1 LRRLILV
8 VVATAALAACSA
20 PVVAL
25 PTPNASAATVD
36 GHDISIGSYRAR
48 LKVSQ
53 ARDPYLGLPGAVP
66 SPVATD
72 RLEDFT
78 IEQLIEEAIVAEEA
92 ASHGIKVND
101 KQVATRV
108 KQLQDSAGA
117 TTFAAALERN
127 GFTALSFRE
136 YERALLTEVEL
147 LKEMAKQRI
156 DAAASDLKS
165 GQTFSSV
172 VSKWNDD
179 TGTAARD
186 GEVGWIRLAD
196 LPEPPLRDAVDT
208 VAPGSTTG
216 IVQTDRGYVIAK
228 VLDKRD
234 DRLRLAVV
242 LVLAPTVDLFSPQGT
257 PAWFTKF
264 IADREA
270 RLRNEG
276 KITIRVGS
284 YARS

>member
-1 LRRLILV
+1 
-8 VVATAALAACSA
+8 
-20 PVVAL
+20 
-25 PTPNASAATVD
+25 
-36 GHDISIGSYRAR
+36 
-48 LKVSQ
+48 
-53 ARDPYLGLPGAVP
+53 
-66 SPVATD
+66 
-72 RLEDFT
+72 
-78 IEQLIEEAIVAEEA
+78 
-92 ASHGIKVND
+92 
-101 KQVATRV
+101 
-108 KQLQDSAGA
+108 
-117 TTFAAALERN
+117 
-127 GFTALSFRE
+127 
-136 YERALLTEVEL
+136 
-147 LKEMAKQRI
+147 MAKQRI

>member
-1 LRRLILV
+1 
-8 VVATAALAACSA
+8 
-20 PVVAL
+20 
-25 PTPNASAATVD
+25 
-36 GHDISIGSYRAR
+36 
-48 LKVSQ
+48 
-53 ARDPYLGLPGAVP
+53 
-66 SPVATD
+66 
-72 RLEDFT
+72 
-78 IEQLIEEAIVAEEA
+78 
-92 ASHGIKVND
+92 
-101 KQVATRV
+101 
-108 KQLQDSAGA
+108 
-117 TTFAAALERN
+117 
-127 GFTALSFRE
+127 
-136 YERALLTEVEL
+136 
-147 LKEMAKQRI
+147 
-156 DAAASDLKS
+156 
-165 GQTFSSV
+165 
-172 VSKWNDD
+172 
-179 TGTAARD
+179 
-186 GEVGWIRLAD
+186 
-196 LPEPPLRDAVDT
+196 